1 MRLFAVN
8 LFPVYN
14 VYQGGYKVANMGLL
28 VSNKPEATG
37 SLGAPVWLDNTV
49 NNLSELRKI
58 VKKGIFGG
66 TWL

>member
-1 MRLFAVN
+1 M
-8 LFPVYN
+8 
-14 VYQGGYKVANMGLL
+14 ANMGLL